1 MYKRSSRKEVEVT
14 EIEVTEINIQYL
26 GYLFIRQDRVVGN
39 TSYGRFCATCA
50 TKYCKILYGK
60 LVVIYQ

>member
-1 MYKRSSRKEVEVT
+1 MYKRSSRKKVEVT

-39 TSYGRFCATCA
+39 TSHGRFCATYA
-50 TKYCKILYGK
+50 PKYCKILYGK